1 MDRLLYN
8 FSSCKVKE
16 EKRTLCNL
24 KFSVTGWE
32 KLKSSEKE
40 KLTDT
45 AQNLFH
51 LLTEFAKLKKKRI
64 QEITAT
70 TCRIFHVYFYK
81 ILFDPEE
88 KSSIIKD
95 EFLTKK
101 TIENL
106 INEIFN

>member
-8 FSSCKVKE
+8 FSSCKFKE

-51 LLTEFAKLKKKRI
+51 LLTEFAKLKKKNSRNNCKHLLNI
-64 QEITAT
+64 S
-70 TCRIFHVYFYK
+70 C
-81 ILFDPEE
+81 LF
-88 KSSIIKD
+88 
-95 EFLTKK
+95 L
-101 TIENL
+101 
-106 INEIFN
+106 

>member
-45 AQNLFH
+45 ALNLFH
-51 LLTEFAKLKKKRI
+51 LLTEFAKLKKK
-64 QEITAT
+64 
-70 TCRIFHVYFYK
+70 
-81 ILFDPEE
+81 
-88 KSSIIKD
+88 
-95 EFLTKK
+95 EFKK
-101 TIENL
+101 
-106 INEIFN
+106 